1 MKDKAKILASV
12 ILVLAMVVGLCACG
26 GGTGGKDSSKL
37 DLDYEG
43 GNDTQEQQEQ
53 QSGFQ
58 SWINEAFSFGKKEN
72 ESSSAND
79 QQGSSGSQTQQGS
92 SGSSGS
98 GQSGQNSYNSNP
110 GSQSGSSGQSQQ
122 GGSSGQS
129 QQGGQ
134 SSQGS
139 QSGTQSGNSGSSGNK
154 NQSGKNS
161 SGSSQ
166 SGQSGSQNGSGTQT
180 QQGTQTSQQ
189 SGQSG
194 NQNSSGNSGGNNQNT
209 GNSSKKTVTITIRC
223 DTAVK
228 NGMHLE
234 SKWAGIV
241 PASGVILPVT
251 TVEIEDGQTVFD
263 VLAYVC
269 SKYKIHMSYRGGTSS
284 GCYVDGINN
293 LFEFDGG
300 RWSGWMYCV
309 NKWYPNYGCGVYYV
323 KAGDVIEWNYTCD
336 LGLDLEGADI
346 FGAEEW
352 KETHD

>member
-1 MKDKAKILASV
+1 MGQFIPAV
-12 ILVLAMVVGLCACG
+12 IQHE
-26 GGTGGKDSSKL
+26 TGGKDSSKL

-79 QQGSSGSQTQQGS
+79 QQGSSGSQVQQGDQAS
-92 SGSSGS
+92 QGGQS
-98 GQSGQNSYNSNP
+98 GQSGKNSYNSNP
-110 GSQSGSSGQSQQ
+110 GGNSGTATDSRQ
-122 GGSSGQS
+122 GS
-129 QQGGQ
+129 Q

-139 QSGTQSGNSGSSGNK
+139 QGQSGTQSGNSGSSGNK

-161 SGSSQ
+161 SGSQ

-189 SGQSG
+189 TG
-194 NQNSSGNSGGNNQNT
+194 NQNNSGNSGNNQNT
-209 GNSSKKTVTITIRC
+209 GTSSKKTVTITIRC
-223 DTAVK
+223 DTAVN

-234 SKWAGIV
+234 GKWAGIV

-293 LFEFDGG
+293 LYEFDGG
-300 RWSGWMYCV
+300 RWSGWMYCF

-336 LGLDLEGADI
+336 LGLDLEGGDI

-352 KETHD
+352 KETHP

>member
-1 MKDKAKILASV
+1 MSIKAKRALCMIL
-12 ILVLAMVVGLCACG
+12 ILVLMLGLCACG

-53 QSGFQ
+53 QSGVQ

-79 QQGSSGSQTQQGS
+79 QQGSSGSQA
-92 SGSSGS
+92 
-98 GQSGQNSYNSNP
+98 
-110 GSQSGSSGQSQQ
+110 
-122 GGSSGQS
+122 

-134 SSQGS
+134 SSQGGQS
-139 QSGTQSGNSGSSGNK
+139 GQSGKNSYNSNPGGNSGTATDSRQGNQSSQGSQGQSGTQSGNSGSSGNK

-161 SGSSQ
+161 SGSQ

-189 SGQSG
+189 TG
-194 NQNSSGNSGGNNQNT
+194 NQNNSGNSGNNQNT

-223 DTAVK
+223 DTAVN

-234 SKWAGIV
+234 GKWAGIV
-241 PASGVILPVT
+241 PASGCILPVT

-269 SKYKIHMSYRGGTSS
+269 SKYKIHMSYRGGTAS
-284 GCYVDGINN
+284 GCYVEGINN
-293 LFEFDGG
+293 LYEFDGG

-309 NKWYPNYGCGVYYV
+309 NGWYPNYGCGVYYV
-323 KAGDVIEWNYTCD
+323 KAGEVIEWNYTCD
-336 LGLDLEGADI
+336 LGLDLEGGDI
-346 FGAEEW
+346 FGAQEW
-352 KETHD
+352 KDTHD

>member
-1 MKDKAKILASV
+1 MKSKAKILASV
-12 ILVLAMVVGLCACG
+12 ILVLTMVVGLCACG
-26 GGTGGKDSSKL
+26 GGNGSSKGSGSL

-43 GNDTQEQQEQ
+43 TDVAQEDQQEK

-58 SWINEAFSFGKKEN
+58 SWVNEMFSFGKKETDN
-72 ESSSAND
+72 NSGNGQEESSEN
-79 QQGSSGSQTQQGS
+79 GQT
-92 SGSSGS
+92 
-98 GQSGQNSYNSNP
+98 
-110 GSQSGSSGQSQQ
+110 QQ

-129 QQGGQ
+129 SGSSGSQSGKNSYSANQGGQSANTGNSQSGQ

-139 QSGTQSGNSGSSGNK
+139 QSGTQSGSSGSSGNK

-189 SGQSG
+189 TGNQSG
-194 NQNSSGNSGGNNQNT
+194 NGNQNNSGNSGNNQNT

>member
-1 MKDKAKILASV
+1 MKKILALL
-12 ILVLAMVVGLCACG
+12 IALVLVVGLCACG

-79 QQGSSGSQTQQGS
+79 QQGSSGSQA
-92 SGSSGS
+92 
-98 GQSGQNSYNSNP
+98 
-110 GSQSGSSGQSQQ
+110 
-122 GGSSGQS
+122 

-134 SSQGS
+134 SSQGGQS
-139 QSGTQSGNSGSSGNK
+139 GQSGKNSYNSNPGGNSGTATDSQQGSQSSQGSQGQSGTQSGNSGSSGNK

-161 SGSSQ
+161 SGSQ

-189 SGQSG
+189 TG
-194 NQNSSGNSGGNNQNT
+194 NQNNSGNSGNNQNT

-223 DTAVK
+223 DTAVN

-234 SKWAGIV
+234 GKWAGIV
-241 PASGVILPVT
+241 PASGCILPVT

-269 SKYKIHMSYRGGTSS
+269 SKYKIHMSYRGGTAS
-284 GCYVDGINN
+284 GCYVEGINN
-293 LFEFDGG
+293 LYEFDGG

-336 LGLDLEGADI
+336 LGLDLEGGDI

-352 KETHD
+352 KETHP

>member
-1 MKDKAKILASV
+1 MKGKAKILASV
-12 ILVLAMVVGLCACG
+12 ILVLTMVVGLCACG
-26 GGTGGKDSSKL
+26 GGNGSSKGSGSL

-43 GNDTQEQQEQ
+43 TDVAQEDQQEK

-58 SWINEAFSFGKKEN
+58 SWVNEMFSFGKKETDN
-72 ESSSAND
+72 NSGNGQEESSE
-79 QQGSSGSQTQQGS
+79 
-92 SGSSGS
+92 S
-98 GQSGQNSYNSNP
+98 GQT
-110 GSQSGSSGQSQQ
+110 QQ

-129 QQGGQ
+129 SGSSGSQSGKNSYSANQGGQSANTGNSQSGQ

-139 QSGTQSGNSGSSGNK
+139 QSGTQSGSSGSSGNK

-161 SGSSQ
+161 SGSQ

-189 SGQSG
+189 TGNQSG
-194 NQNSSGNSGGNNQNT
+194 NGNQNNSGNSGNNQNT

-223 DTAVK
+223 DTAVN

-269 SKYKIHMSYRGGTSS
+269 SKYKIHMSYRGGTGS

-293 LFEFDGG
+293 LYEFDGG

-336 LGLDLEGADI
+336 LGLDLEGGDML
-346 FGAEEW
+346 GGQEW
-352 KETHD
+352 KDTHD

>member
-1 MKDKAKILASV
+1 MIL
-12 ILVLAMVVGLCACG
+12 ILVLTLSLCACG

-58 SWINEAFSFGKKEN
+58 SWINEAFSFGKKDN
-72 ESSSAND
+72 ESSSGGE
-79 QQGSSGSQTQQGS
+79 QQGSAGNQAQQGS

-98 GQSGQNSYNSNP
+98 SQSGQNSYNSNP

-122 GGSSGQS
+122 GG
-129 QQGGQ
+129 Q

-139 QSGTQSGNSGSSGNK
+139 QGQSGTQSGSSGKSNTGSSGNK
-154 NQSGKNS
+154 NQGSNNSG
-161 SGSSQ
+161 SQ

-189 SGQSG
+189 TGNQSG
-194 NQNSSGNSGGNNQNT
+194 NGNQNNSGNNQNT
-209 GNSSKKTVTITIRC
+209 GTSSKKTVTITIRC
-223 DTAVK
+223 DTAVN

-241 PASGVILPVT
+241 PASGIILPVT

-269 SKYKIHMSYRGGTSS
+269 SKYKVHMSYRGGTGS

-293 LFEFDGG
+293 LYEFDGG

-323 KAGDVIEWNYTCD
+323 KPGDVIEWNYTCD
-336 LGLDLEGADI
+336 LGLDLEGGDI
-346 FGAEEW
+346 LGGKEW
-352 KETHD
+352 KDTHD

>member
-72 ESSSAND
+72 ERSSAND
-79 QQGSSGSQTQQGS
+79 QQGSTDSQAQQGS

-98 GQSGQNSYNSNP
+98 QSGKNSYGSNP
-110 GSQSGSSGQSQQ
+110 AGNSGSATDSQQ
-122 GGSSGQS
+122 GS
-129 QQGGQ
+129 Q

-139 QSGTQSGNSGSSGNK
+139 QGQSGTQSGNSGSSGNK

-189 SGQSG
+189 TGNQSG
-194 NQNSSGNSGGNNQNT
+194 NGNQNNSGNNQNT
-209 GNSSKKTVTITIRC
+209 GTSSKKTVTITIRC
-223 DTAVK
+223 DTAVN

-269 SKYKIHMSYRGGTSS
+269 SKYKIHMSYRGGTGS

-293 LFEFDGG
+293 LYEFDGG

-336 LGLDLEGADI
+336 LGLDLEGGDML
-346 FGAEEW
+346 GGQEW
-352 KETHD
+352 KDTHD